1 MFPDRPA
8 LEDQRV
14 LRRGEAGETLIELM
28 ATVILL
34 GLAVTLIISGIWT
47 AIAVSDQNQKAS
59 RVNLYL
65 HDYAEQLKSPLD
77 AYAYIECATKSGG
90 SRPYPNYQGLLPA
103 GFTVKV
109 VDITFL
115 TPTKNGSGG
124 LDEHT
129 ACQLS
134 GTTDRDPGL
143 QRITLEAKSP
153 ATSKFARTEQLVLIK
168 RDQTCRNPYAN
179 ADGKPC

>member
-109 VDITFL
+109 VDTHPPVIRL
-115 TPTKNGSGG
+115 ID
-124 LDEHT
+124 LDPN
-129 ACQLS
+129 
-134 GTTDRDPGL
+134 D
-143 QRITLEAKSP
+143 
-153 ATSKFARTEQLVLIK
+153 
-168 RDQTCRNPYAN
+168 RNPRVVKFDLN
-179 ADGKPC
+179 AGNMQIAHGINRVLRPLDID